1 MAKELGFTDPFGTPK
16 ISSFATA
23 YLMEGIS
30 TFFVKKTDIGRKQ
43 WTESWDEA
51 EAKTMPLL
59 IRMVSHPKFLASL
72 PPDQFGF
79 LLKAVMLVKRFRE
92 K

>member
-1 MAKELGFTDPFGTPK
+1 MAKELGFTSPFGVPK
-16 ISSFATA
+16 PSSFIAA

-30 TFFVKKTDIGRKQ
+30 TFFMKKTDIGRKQ

-51 EAKTMPLL
+51 EAKAMPLL
-59 IRMVSHPKFLASL
+59 IRMVSHPKFLIPL
-72 PPDQFGF
+72 PPDQFDF
-79 LLKAVMLVKRFRE
+79 LRKAVMLAERFRE